1 MKESVSHYICKL
13 LFIHDCVILPDFG
26 GFIGNRKSAQ
36 LNRATKTLFPP
47 TKQILFNKNIKTNDG
62 LLIAYISEEE
72 NISIKKAQ
80 KFVAQYTD
88 EITEELKT
96 KKVLRIEKIGLFTLA
111 KDNNILFVQDN
122 EINYNIESFG
132 MEGVAAISNN
142 KIHIKE
148 RRKTVQLPHVK
159 TLLKAAAIILPL
171 ITISY
176 LSISE
181 EEKIN
186 SVYKQMASLV
196 PVSGMLTTN
205 TTIKD
210 IESPKIIIPK
220 IKKEVSKIEKIKY
233 EIPVNIN
240 TPENRYYIIGGAFS
254 NKGNAKKMM
263 TQLRNQGYNA
273 EMLKSNSL
281 TRVSYDS
288 FSNKED
294 ALLALSNIKEN
305 SPDAWLLTK

>member
-1 MKESVSHYICKL
+1 
-13 LFIHDCVILPDFG
+13 
-26 GFIGNRKSAQ
+26 GNRKSAQ

-148 RRKTVQLPHVK
+148 RQKTVQLPHVK

-186 SVYKQMASLV
+186 SVYKQMASLA
-196 PVSGMLTTN
+196 PVS
-205 TTIKD
+205 
-210 IESPKIIIPK
+210 
-220 IKKEVSKIEKIKY
+220 
-233 EIPVNIN
+233 
-240 TPENRYYIIGGAFS
+240 
-254 NKGNAKKMM
+254 
-263 TQLRNQGYNA
+263 
-273 EMLKSNSL
+273 
-281 TRVSYDS
+281 
-288 FSNKED
+288 
-294 ALLALSNIKEN
+294 
-305 SPDAWLLTK
+305 